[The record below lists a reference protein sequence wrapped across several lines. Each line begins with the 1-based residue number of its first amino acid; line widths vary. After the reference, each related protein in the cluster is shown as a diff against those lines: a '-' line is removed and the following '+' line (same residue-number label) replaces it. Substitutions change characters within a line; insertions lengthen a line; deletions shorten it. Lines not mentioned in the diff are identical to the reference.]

1 MQNWSPGT
9 AADRY
14 NSVTPPSEL
23 INKKIFYKWI
33 FRLLSFIRRQMIV
46 SMARRE
52 STTFI
57 KPSYRRTGEL
67 KIHSVIFFFSYDQN
81 P

>member
-1 MQNWSPGT
+1 M
-9 AADRY
+9 
-14 NSVTPPSEL
+14 V
-23 INKKIFYKWI
+23 
-33 FRLLSFIRRQMIV
+33 V

-57 KPSYRRTGEL
+57 KPKYRRTGEL
-67 KIHSVIFFFSYDQN
+67 KIHSVIFSFSYDQN

>member
-23 INKKIFYKWI
+23 ITKRYSTNGYLDYF
-33 FRLLSFIRRQMIV
+33 LLFGD
-46 SMARRE
+46 
-52 STTFI
+52 
-57 KPSYRRTGEL
+57 K
-67 KIHSVIFFFSYDQN
+67 
-81 P
+81 